1 MKNAL
6 IVVDVQKDF
15 CEGGSLA
22 VPQANSI
29 IPDINALMKDIL
41 TFDLI
46 VATQDLHPKSH
57 KSFASNNNAPIG
69 SMESLGGQAQV
80 MWPDHCVEGTEGANF
95 HEKINITAFDAIFPK
110 GQNPEI
116 DSYSGFFDNDH
127 KSSTGLGEYL
137 KQQGVERV
145 FVVGL
150 ALDYCV
156 KATALDAKA
165 LGFDTT
171 VILRATKAVN
181 LNKNDDRKAIDEL
194 KDAGVI
200 IE

>member
-6 IVVDVQKDF
+6 IVVDVQNDF

-22 VPQANSI
+22 VPQSNEI
-29 IPDINALMKDIL
+29 IPNIAALMKDIL

-46 VATQDLHPKSH
+46 VATQDLHPKNH
-57 KSFASNNNAPIG
+57 KSFASNNNAPVG
-69 SMESLGGQAQV
+69 SLGSLGGQVQV
-80 MWPDHCVEGTEGANF
+80 MWPDHCVEGSTGADF
-95 HEKINITAFDAIFPK
+95 HNKINSKAFDAVFPK
-110 GQNPEI
+110 GQNPEV

-137 KQQGVERV
+137 RQQGVERV

-156 KATALDAKA
+156 KATALDAKT

-181 LNKNDDRKAIDEL
+181 LNKGDDSKAINEL